1 MLIEQTT
8 LNIANIIKQ
17 IHEQQ
22 NKAINLLH
30 PYLIFQSKQTNEL
43 YICDS
48 TFYEMHF
55 CFNKT
60 LNFPI
65 CPYFGIF
72 DIDLFINHSD
82 NNDYYQKLLKELSS
96 NSEQVIILCD
106 LKGGSVHTTLAQL
119 TQFNHVIVL
128 SGMNLG
134 MALDIVLRYR
144 EGIHKENY
152 DELLENSKAGITLLT
167 KLISENDEDF

>member
-1 MLIEQTT
+1 MCRIIFASHGDLSKGMKDSVYMLAGSLANEIET
-8 LNIANIIKQ
+8 
-17 IHEQQ
+17 
-22 NKAINLLH
+22 
-30 PYLIFQSKQTNEL
+30 YSL
-43 YICDS
+43 YPGES
-48 TFYEMHF
+48 
-55 CFNKT
+55 
-60 LNFPI
+60 P
-65 CPYFGIF
+65 
-72 DIDLFINHSD
+72 
-82 NNDYYQKLLKELSS
+82 NDYYQKLLKELSS